1 MFHSRVCSGRKHYAT
16 RSAWH
21 WAAPER
27 IWALLA
33 PPWLSQVHQE
43 YWRRRTLGS
52 QLQKY
57 LWEPDKD
64 PEVFPKYLIFNVVGR
79 RPAMMDTTPWP
90 YWIAMAYRSVARTKS
105 NLYSGPDSNTL
116 RRSALSTEWH
126 CVSSCCHTEA
136 DLNKRNVPMQC
147 TNIYEHQNVNRL
159 SVKMIRMNW

>member
-33 PPWLSQVHQE
+33 PPRLSQVHQE

-64 PEVFPKYLIFNVVGR
+64 PEVFPKYLIFNVEPVKR
-79 RPAMMDTTPWP
+79 A
-90 YWIAMAYRSVARTKS
+90 IVFF
-105 NLYSGPDSNTL
+105 TL
-116 RRSALSTEWH
+116 SLKH
-126 CVSSCCHTEA
+126 VSSGWKKSVRWAGMYYKYYYTHFFDIRRYLLGLEYLGEKKGHS
-136 DLNKRNVPMQC
+136 DG
-147 TNIYEHQNVNRL
+147 EVNNRVTTWI
-159 SVKMIRMNW
+159 SAYIEKGVK